1 MRAAVNMQH
10 EVSQLIADELGGG
23 RRLGLRVG
31 LNTGEVLA
39 GVQAALAYTVVGDT
53 VNTAS
58 RLSDAAVDRLDFR
71 RPRHRRRHDDAG
83 VVARAAPL
91 RLKGKREPVAAYELV
106 ALRPTSAG
114 QLGLG
119 DEAPF
124 VGRET
129 EVARLV
135 GASLDVT
142 ESGRPATILVSGEAG
157 VGKTRTVGEL
167 MRFAG
172 EIPDGRVLLGRA
184 LPVRRGPPPR
194 ATGRAGADRLRN
206 RRRATSPRSPSSGS
220 TARWPASKPGALA
233 LGSRGAGRPAAASA
247 GRRARDRSRRRRA

>member
-1 MRAAVNMQH
+1 MPRPPTRTTRNAPSARP
-10 EVSQLIADELGGG
+10 STCSARCAGLIAEELGGG

-39 GVQAALAYTVVGDT
+39 GVQASLSYTVVGDT

-58 RLSDAAVDRLDFR
+58 RLSDAAAVGSMF
-71 RPRHRRRHDDAG
+71 AG
-83 VVARAAPL
+83 RETAVATMTLASWRALAPL

-124 VGRET
+124 VGREA

-135 GASLDVT
+135 GASV
-142 ESGRPATILVSGEAG
+142 EVSENGRPVTVSVSGEAG

-167 MRFAG
+167 VHFVG
-172 EIPDGRVLLGRA
+172 ELPDGRVLWGRA
-184 LPVRRGPPPR
+184 LPYGEGRHLAPLVEIVR
-194 ATGRAGADRLRN
+194 
-206 RRRATSPRSPSSGS
+206 
-220 TARWPASKPGALA
+220 TACGI
-233 LGSRGAGRPAAASA
+233 
-247 GRRARDRSRRRRA
+247 SRRRSR